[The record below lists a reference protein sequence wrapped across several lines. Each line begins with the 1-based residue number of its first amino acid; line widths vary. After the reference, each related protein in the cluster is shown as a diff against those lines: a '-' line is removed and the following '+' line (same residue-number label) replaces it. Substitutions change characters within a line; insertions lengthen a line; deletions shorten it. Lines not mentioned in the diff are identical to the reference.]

1 MAASTQ
7 TVLEG
12 LREFVEIWEGNYFM
26 FYLGNVPTDRCYFR
40 CEVLS
45 AAPLLWDF
53 SEEYVC
59 DSQRCKV

>member
-1 MAASTQ
+1 M
-7 TVLEG
+7 
-12 LREFVEIWEGNYFM
+12 IWEGNYFT

-53 SEEYVC
+53 SEEYVTVRGA
-59 DSQRCKV
+59 RCEV